1 MMKEHENAPENP
13 ESNRADNVSRRSV
26 VTAGAGLAIGAA
38 VPALM
43 SGTGARAQVTNGRPR
58 TLIIASH
65 PYPDRSVVNKALWEP
80 AQAAEDTMFK
90 NLESVYGD
98 NLQGFDRAAERRIY
112 RDMERL
118 VLMFPIHWFNMTPMM
133 KAYMN
138 EVWGSGAPSELRGKE
153 LLVVTTTAG
162 GADAYRP
169 EGRLGFTIEEVL
181 TPLQASANYTG
192 MNFSEPLAFLGAAGA
207 GADALRQY
215 QDTLAA
221 RLREAPRKT

>member
-1 MMKEHENAPENP
+1 MPNE
-13 ESNRADNVSRRSV
+13 RDNSPATPDSSHAGTVSRRSV

-38 VPALM
+38 VPKLL
-43 SGTGARAQVTNGRPR
+43 SGTGAQAQVTNGTPR

-65 PYPDRSVVNKALWEP
+65 PYPDRSVVNRALWEP
-80 AQAAEDTMFK
+80 AQAADDTMFK

-98 NLQGFDRAAERRIY
+98 NLQGFDRTAERRLY
-112 RDMERL
+112 QSMERL

-162 GADAYRP
+162 GPDAYRRD
-169 EGRLGFTIEEVL
+169 GRLGFTIEEVL
-181 TPLQASANYTG
+181 TPLRASANYTS
-192 MNFSEPLAFLGAAGA
+192 MIFSEPLAFLGAAGA
-207 GADALRQY
+207 GAEALRQY

-221 RLREAPRKT
+221 RLREAPRKA